1 MTLEEFKSG
10 NYVIEVSSYEGFVDC
25 MRLMERLGFTWRNG
39 KKFSEETLTCS
50 PAGSYWYWREWRNE
64 NGVIRYSNMCPAY
77 YVIIDGNKIS
87 KKRRRAIPSNCNIIY
102 SSDIAS
108 ELGLDVDENGFE
120 REFM

>member
-25 MRLMERLGFTWRNG
+25 MKLMESLGFTWRNG

-50 PAGSYWYWREWRNE
+50 PASNYWYCREWRNE
-64 NGVIRYSNMCPAY
+64 DGVIRYSDIRASY
-77 YVIIDGNKIS
+77 YVIVDGNKIS
-87 KKRRRAIPSNCNIIY
+87 KRCRRSIPSNCNIIY
-102 SSDIAS
+102 SSDIVS

>member
-25 MRLMERLGFTWRNG
+25 MRLMECLGFTWCNG
-39 KKFSEETLTCS
+39 KKFSEETLTRS
-50 PAGSYWYWREWRNE
+50 FASGYRYYGEWRNE
-64 NGVIRYSNMCPAY
+64 NGIIRYSDTHTAY

-120 REFM
+120 REFI

>member
-25 MRLMERLGFTWRNG
+25 MKLMESLGFTWRSG
-39 KKFSEETLTCS
+39 KKFSEETLTCF
-50 PAGSYWYWREWRNE
+50 PAGGYGCYREWRNE
-64 NGVIRYSNMCPAY
+64 NGIIRYSDMHTAY

-87 KKRRRAIPSNCNIIY
+87 KRGRRSIPSNCNIIY

>member
-25 MRLMERLGFTWRNG
+25 MRLMESLGFTWRNG
-39 KKFSEETLTCS
+39 KKFSEETLTYS
-50 PAGSYWYWREWRNE
+50 LASGYRYYGEWRNE
-64 NGVIRYSNMCPAY
+64 NGIIRYSDIHTAY

-87 KKRRRAIPSNCNIIY
+87 KRGRRTIPSNCNIIY

>member
-25 MRLMERLGFTWRNG
+25 MRLMERLGFTWCNG

-50 PAGSYWYWREWRNE
+50 PASGYWYYREWRNE
-64 NGVIRYSNMCPAY
+64 NGIIRYSDIHTAY

-120 REFM
+120 REFI

>member
-10 NYVIEVSSYEGFVDC
+10 NYVIKVSSYEGFVDC
-25 MRLMERLGFTWRNG
+25 MKLMESLGFTWRNG
-39 KKFSEETLTCS
+39 KKFSEETLTCF
-50 PAGSYWYWREWRNE
+50 PVGSYGCYREWRNE
-64 NGVIRYSNMCPAY
+64 NGIIRYSDRYTAY

-87 KKRRRAIPSNCNIIY
+87 KRGRRSIPSNCNIIY

-120 REFM
+120 RELM